1 LSGTGLRERDL
12 PSCSVLNQTAFVR
25 LTEHSLINRSQNHPS
40 QAMRL
45 RRSVAFVASVLL
57 PLLVGTSCSE
67 GDDSTPARAEG
78 EGWVIIVY
86 QDDAIQPENRD
97 AIKKIR
103 DSGVF
108 ERMADRLT
116 KAVALPHDLQ
126 VVVTD
131 KLPKGFDD
139 PTTEHDGGKIWW
151 PAGFSKATYDVLTE
165 FLPEVIASKGAPR
178 AISKENFTA
187 DALNVW
193 SNQFILGHEMGHAL
207 IHQLNL
213 PLTGME
219 EDSADGFATFFTVT
233 DKDTGP
239 NAALA
244 AAVLFDAMGSKR
256 PNLTLEDFSSD
267 HPVIMQ
273 RVYNFLCAVVGSD
286 PQRLENSLVTDGYIP
301 QIRALLC
308 RKEWT
313 QLNYGWW
320 TVLEPHLTE
329 SSKKETKAARQQARK
344 DLEDENKALPDK
356 IRKIRGGA

>member
-233 DKDTGP
+233 DKDTGTDS
-239 NAALA
+239 LA
-244 AAVLFDAMGSKR
+244 SSHPRPSKFHDR
-256 PNLTLEDFSSD
+256 PRCLERAHVRSSD
-267 HPVIMQ
+267 
-273 RVYNFLCAVVGSD
+273 RD
-286 PQRLENSLVTDGYIP
+286 
-301 QIRALLC
+301 
-308 RKEWT
+308 
-313 QLNYGWW
+313 
-320 TVLEPHLTE
+320 
-329 SSKKETKAARQQARK
+329 
-344 DLEDENKALPDK
+344 
-356 IRKIRGGA
+356 